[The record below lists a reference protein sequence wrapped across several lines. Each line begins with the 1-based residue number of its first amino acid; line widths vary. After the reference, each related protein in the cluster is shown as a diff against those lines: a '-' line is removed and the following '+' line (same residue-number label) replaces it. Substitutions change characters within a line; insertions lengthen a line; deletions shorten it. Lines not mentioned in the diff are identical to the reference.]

1 MPSANRYIQ
10 LLASVLFIGVIATSA
25 AAQQRTEYGTLS
37 IQVKPPD
44 ADVFIDGEKWTGSE
58 GTAPLQV
65 QLAPGTHRVEI
76 RSPQR
81 ETFVREVTIRAGET
95 TPVNVSL
102 ARSESTDAAPPPPA
116 PPAQEPPAQPRSPRP
131 SSSTMHVTTGEDG
144 FMIAPDYRITEINH
158 HTGQL
163 VGAYGGYVFGGQFLA
178 GGGGYWQADSTDGTH
193 IAYFG
198 PVFEWRMF
206 PDRTIGLNLHGLVGG
221 GWRYADD
228 SYYAHFDGP
237 RIDHHGGPVPVP
249 VNGRYYGIPYG
260 YYGDN
265 FFVAE
270 PEAQVVVRL
279 GSSMRLQGGVGY
291 RAVSE
296 NGLSGVSGSVSMQFG
311 R

>member
-1 MPSANRYIQ
+1 MPSVRHYVQ
-10 LLASVLFIGVIATSA
+10 LLVSLFFLGIVATSA
-25 AAQQRTEYGTLS
+25 AAQQRTDYGTLS

-44 ADVFIDGEKWTGSE
+44 AEIFIDGEKWTGSE
-58 GTAPLQV
+58 TTAPLQV
-65 QLAPGTHRVEI
+65 QLAPGRHRVEI

-81 ETFVREVTIRAGET
+81 ESFVRDVMIRADET
-95 TPVNVSL
+95 TPLNVSL
-102 ARSESTDAAPPPPA
+102 ARSESPETAPPAQATTEPPA
-116 PPAQEPPAQPRSPRP
+116 PPRTARP
-131 SSSTMHVTTGEDG
+131 SSDTVHVTSGEDG
-144 FMIAPDYRITEINH
+144 FVIAPDYRITEINH

-163 VGAYGGYVFGGQFLA
+163 VGAYGGYVFGGQFLTGA
-178 GGGGYWQADSTDGTH
+178 GGYWQANSTDGTH

-198 PVFEWRMF
+198 PVFQWRMF

-228 SYYAHFDGP
+228 SYYARFDGP
-237 RIDHHGGPVPVP
+237 HIDHRGIPVPTLVD
-249 VNGRYYGIPYG
+249 GHYGIPYG
-260 YYGDN
+260 RYDGG

-279 GSSMRLQGGVGY
+279 GSSMRLQGGIGY
-291 RAVSE
+291 RAVSN